1 MLDWFTA
8 LVLGLVEGLT
18 EFLPVSSTGH
28 LILAG
33 SLLGYSGP
41 EAVAVQ
47 IVIQGAAI
55 LAVCW
60 EYRRLLLDTALG
72 LRHDSG
78 ARQFALNVLLG
89 FLPLAVLGVLFKDAI
104 EEHLFRPVP
113 VALALIIGGI
123 VILAVDRREGSATV
137 REVKDLTPLTAAKLG
152 LCQMVALFPGTSR
165 SGATIVGGVLFGLS
179 RKAATEF
186 SFFLAI
192 PTLLGATA
200 YKLIESWH
208 LFTAATFPMLLLSS
222 LGAFMTALLAVRG
235 FIRFIANHSFA
246 AFAWYRIVFG
256 AIVLVTAYYGY
267 WGR

>member
-1 MLDWFTA
+1 M
-8 LVLGLVEGLT
+8 
-18 EFLPVSSTGH
+18 
-28 LILAG
+28 
-33 SLLGYSGP
+33 
-41 EAVAVQ
+41 
-47 IVIQGAAI
+47 
-55 LAVCW
+55 
-60 EYRRLLLDTALG
+60 
-72 LRHDSG
+72 
-78 ARQFALNVLLG
+78 
-89 FLPLAVLGVLFKDAI
+89 
-104 EEHLFRPVP
+104 P